1 MYINVTEDGVS
12 KCLWVLPKLE
22 NIVLT
27 RIIKKHGSSD
37 LD

>member
-1 MYINVTEDGVS
+1 MYVNVIEDGVS

-27 RIIKKHGSSD
+27 RIVKKRDCSA